1 MKYRAKVTWIEQEV
15 REYYK
20 DTKLY
25 FARDTCDVYAEVDTS
40 EEADCLER
48 MNKAEYE
55 KTKAE
60 LELLQLILS

>member
-20 DTKLY
+20 DVDLY
-25 FARDTCDVYAEVDTS
+25 FARDTYDVYAEVDTPD
-40 EEADCLER
+40 EADCLER
-48 MNKAEYE
+48 MNTAEYE

-60 LELLQLILS
+60 LELQQLITL